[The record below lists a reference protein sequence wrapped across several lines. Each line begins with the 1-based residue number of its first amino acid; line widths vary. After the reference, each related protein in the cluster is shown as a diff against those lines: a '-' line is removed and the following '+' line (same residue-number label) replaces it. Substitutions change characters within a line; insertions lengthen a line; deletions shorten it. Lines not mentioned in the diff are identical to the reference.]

1 MIEVEIE
8 RYRSTLGEV
17 AITKSHIERDISDS
31 EDWDRINENFSEEKL
46 VEYARFE
53 DIEDLKLEKGSIFPN
68 IRLKIDGD
76 WKRLFMH
83 VGDEVEECFRR
94 LNYRWRAYHQLH

>member
-1 MIEVEIE
+1 MEID
-8 RYRSTLGEV
+8 RFRSTLGEV
-17 AITKSHIERDISDS
+17 AVTRDHIERDFSDS

-46 VEYARFE
+46 VEHASFK
-53 DIEDLKLEKGSIFPN
+53 DVEDLELEKGSIFPN

-76 WKRLFMH
+76 WKILFMH

-94 LNYRWRAYHQLH
+94 LNYRWRAYHQMH

>member
-1 MIEVEIE
+1 MIEVEID
-8 RYRSTLGEV
+8 RFRSSLGEI
-17 AITKSHIERDISDS
+17 AISKSHIERDFSDS

>member
-1 MIEVEIE
+1 VIEVEIE